1 MNPAPPVINIMAAS
15 LREPGRDRH
24 AVRSFRAWTP
34 VSDYHLSMVFQPE
47 VDPLPGLR
55 DELLRWLL
63 RDALPL
69 WERHGI
75 DWSSGGYFE
84 NITFD
89 PGTERFAAAGD
100 VRRGRVVARQ
110 IYVFE
115 TGRRLGWRPRSA
127 NPVIHGCDYLFSRLH
142 DGDGVFHTAVEAGS
156 GRPRA
161 PFSLYEHAF
170 YLYALAQ
177 VNDTLAGRY
186 PIGATAAACLGKLR
200 RDRGRTRG
208 GFEESDPPTLPLKSN
223 PHMHLLEAALAW
235 LATAGDAAREPW
247 VCLAQEVV
255 DLCLARFI
263 DAPSGAVR
271 EYFDADWRPIAG
283 DAGRLVEPGHQ
294 FEWAWL
300 LLQWAASEHCPAVQ
314 RPACHA
320 AAVALVNL
328 AERHGVDPVRGVAFN
343 ELWDDLRPKDRD
355 AKLWPQT
362 ERIKAWCAMLVHA
375 TVPAEA
381 ERARRHLTAA
391 IHGLMQY
398 FDAEPAGLWQEVL
411 RADGRFTA
419 EPCKAS
425 SFYHIVCAIQT
436 VAGSLRTGPGSAVD
450 R

>member
-1 MNPAPPVINIMAAS
+1 
-15 LREPGRDRH
+15 
-24 AVRSFRAWTP
+24 
-34 VSDYHLSMVFQPE
+34 MVFQRE

-55 DELLRWLL
+55 DELLRWLI

-84 NITFD
+84 TMTFD
-89 PGTERFAAAGD
+89 PGSARFEAAGD

-142 DGDGVFHTAVEAGS
+142 DGDGVFHTAVEAAS

-177 VNDTLAGRY
+177 VNDTLADRF
-186 PIGATAAACLGKLR
+186 PIGATAAACLKELR
-200 RDRGRTRG
+200 RRFGRTCG

-235 LATAGDAAREPW
+235 LTTSEGTAREPW
-247 VCLAQEVV
+247 IDLARELVA
-255 DLCLARFI
+255 LCLGRFI
-263 DAPSGAVR
+263 DPVSGALR
-271 EYFDADWRPIAG
+271 EYFDADWHPLAG

-300 LLQWAASEHCPAVQ
+300 LLQWAASPHCPAAHK
-314 RPACHA
+314 RDCHA
-320 AAVALVNL
+320 AAAALVDL
-328 AERHGVDPVRGVAFN
+328 AERHGVDALRGVAFN
-343 ELWDDLRPKDRD
+343 ELWDDFAPKDRD

-362 ERIKAWCAMLVHA
+362 ERIKAWCAMLAQASGAV
-375 TVPAEA
+375 EA
-381 ERARRHLTAA
+381 ERARRHLAAA
-391 IHGLMQY
+391 IRGLMQY
-398 FDAEPAGLWQEVL
+398 LHAAPAGLWHEVL
-411 RADGRFTA
+411 RADGTFTA

-436 VAGSLRTGPGSAVD
+436 VEESVRAAPD
-450 R
+450 RPHDEFLER